1 MLHGYSEDVCIFLCY
16 CLSNVKH
23 ARWYFL
29 LANSLPTRW
38 QGLQRQNEHLDS
50 LSSNFPLA
58 RSLHAEFVWG
68 GNLIAKQDTEHIL
81 SAQMSCWSSAANKG
95 SSTPWHTLNHK
106 AGRLISEHTQDMD
119 AAENLSMFSWCIK
132 VQIRRK
138 WLLSTDIY
146 TTPELTIGNEEQNHR
161 KPVRKQISPSDVHYG
176 WIKSQLLS
184 DKLFHTPWLL
194 R

>member
-1 MLHGYSEDVCIFLCY
+1 MTRTSKTERTSWLFIIQ
-16 CLSNVKH
+16 
-23 ARWYFL
+23 
-29 LANSLPTRW
+29 LPTGALAARRVCLRW
-38 QGLQRQNEHLDS
+38 QLDS
-50 LSSNFPLA
+50 KARHRAHQFCSSCRRRWA
-58 RSLHAEFVWG
+58 AG
-68 GNLIAKQDTEHIL
+68 
-81 SAQMSCWSSAANKG
+81 AQQQTKAAAHPG
-95 SSTPWHTLNHK
+95 TLNHK